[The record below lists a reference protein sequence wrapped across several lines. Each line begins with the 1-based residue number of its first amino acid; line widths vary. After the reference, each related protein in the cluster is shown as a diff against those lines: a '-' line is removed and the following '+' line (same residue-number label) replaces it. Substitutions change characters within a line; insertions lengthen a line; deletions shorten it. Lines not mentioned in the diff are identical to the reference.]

1 MQAHRVD
8 EFAED
13 GVSAGEAAYVGV
25 IPAVEA
31 VIRIGGD
38 VPVIAGET
46 IRIVKDVV
54 GFFEGVAP
62 GVVSIIVSNG
72 GIGVD
77 DLADGA

>member
-1 MQAHRVD
+1 MQGHRVD

-13 GVSAGEAAYVGV
+13 GVSAGEAAYVRV

-38 VPVIAGET
+38 VPVIAGKT

-54 GFFEGVAP
+54 GLFEGIAP
-62 GVVSIIVSNG
+62 GVVSIVVSNG
-72 GIGVD
+72 GVGIHN
-77 DLADGA
+77 LADRA